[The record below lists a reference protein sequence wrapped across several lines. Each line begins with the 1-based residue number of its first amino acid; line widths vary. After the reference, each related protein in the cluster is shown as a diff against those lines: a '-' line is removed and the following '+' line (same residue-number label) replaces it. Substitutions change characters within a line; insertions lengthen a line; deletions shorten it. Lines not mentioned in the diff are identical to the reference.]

1 MPHAGIRKKLCLGI
15 ADSSLNNV
23 SAYNSQN
30 AILYRYTFLHTPG
43 SADSDHK
50 QSSPFSKYTNIL
62 TRTWIHWLKS
72 LAKNHATS
80 SFAHKLATFSS
91 SRPSGFCPSHCAL
104 PKIYLLQSKMSQK
117 HCNLYIMLPIRKNA
131 TLLLTAVCGFSSY
144 TVKNL
149 NLLYTS
155 LKTLQLLDFC
165 SQSEKTYTF
174 RLLPVRV
181 LSCTL
186 LKILLTTVKTNFQ
199 KLPQL

>member
-1 MPHAGIRKKLCLGI
+1 MHQNTPRRCILHSNTHLDPLIKCPKQKITQPLHLHINSQHFQALGPVVFSLSLRTAKNLFTSIR
-15 ADSSLNNV
+15 NV
-23 SAYNSQN
+23 SKT
-30 AILYRYTFLHTPG
+30 L
-43 SADSDHK
+43 
-50 QSSPFSKYTNIL
+50 
-62 TRTWIHWLKS
+62 
-72 LAKNHATS
+72 
-80 SFAHKLATFSS
+80 
-91 SRPSGFCPSHCAL
+91 PS
-104 PKIYLLQSKMSQK
+104 IYYAPDQK
-117 HCNLYIMLPIRKNA
+117 KA
-131 TLLLTAVCGFSSY
+131 TLLLTALCGFSSY